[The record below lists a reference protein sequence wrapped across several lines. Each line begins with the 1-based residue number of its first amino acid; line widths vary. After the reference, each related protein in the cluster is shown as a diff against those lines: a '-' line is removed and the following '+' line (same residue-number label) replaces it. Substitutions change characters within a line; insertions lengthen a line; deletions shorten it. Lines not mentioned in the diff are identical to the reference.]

1 MLKEIILTETNDLS
15 YFNKS
20 IHLLKSLEKVAYARN
35 ERLRIYHEKI
45 RSIRAIVAGMLA
57 SILSTAIWIFI
68 MLSLELSYFDLQTTG
83 KFVTRLV
90 ALLLTIT
97 LLIILPYLC
106 LYKMWRH
113 PLFRSFTSILEKK
126 VLKQLFTDIEK
137 IDEKAY
143 QIVSQPAFRNPRVPD
158 HYLTVEHLI
167 KLEKYMASGE
177 AKTISEALDYLKN
190 ELETKIYFSNLET
203 YQTLLQREKNYLK
216 NVNQNLINRI
226 KKEEEV
232 YG

>member
-1 MLKEIILTETNDLS
+1 MALWSKWSIIFDRINDITFQLEEVIFLDQINDLKLLKEIILTETNDLS

-90 ALLLTIT
+90 ALLLTIA
-97 LLIILPYLC
+97 LLIILPY
-106 LYKMWRH
+106 
-113 PLFRSFTSILEKK
+113 FVFIQNVASSSFSI
-126 VLKQLFTDIEK
+126 F
-137 IDEKAY
+137 
-143 QIVSQPAFRNPRVPD
+143 
-158 HYLTVEHLI
+158 H
-167 KLEKYMASGE
+167 
-177 AKTISEALDYLKN
+177 
-190 ELETKIYFSNLET
+190 
-203 YQTLLQREKNYLK
+203 
-216 NVNQNLINRI
+216 
-226 KKEEEV
+226 
-232 YG
+232 

>member
-1 MLKEIILTETNDLS
+1 MTETNDLS

-90 ALLLTIT
+90 ALLLTIA

-106 LYKMWRH
+106 LYKM
-113 PLFRSFTSILEKK
+113 
-126 VLKQLFTDIEK
+126 
-137 IDEKAY
+137 
-143 QIVSQPAFRNPRVPD
+143 
-158 HYLTVEHLI
+158 
-167 KLEKYMASGE
+167 
-177 AKTISEALDYLKN
+177 
-190 ELETKIYFSNLET
+190 
-203 YQTLLQREKNYLK
+203 
-216 NVNQNLINRI
+216 
-226 KKEEEV
+226 
-232 YG
+232 